1 MAGGDPGFWHGP
13 WPYLPGCAGEDHCRR
28 QVPLYVL
35 SHHHCAFTNI
45 EAVAAGIYA
54 ALKASPMRLW
64 TSHTLLLRCW
74 SPSFRGVMSF
84 VAQRPVTESNR
95 PPSYQASTNEPE
107 SNRHFLCWWPEVI
120 PAFWSLRPKPFTS
133 TVKALRIATAHSP
146 TRKRAIHA
154 ACLWVRPGFGV
165 ATHAPVQ

>member
-74 SPSFRGVMSF
+74 SLSFRGVMSF
-84 VAQRPVTESNR
+84 VAQRPITESNR
-95 PPSYQASTNEPE
+95 PPSYQASTGEPE

-120 PAFWSLRPKPFTS
+120 PALRGWYAVLAP
-133 TVKALRIATAHSP
+133 AN
-146 TRKRAIHA
+146 AIS
-154 ACLWVRPGFGV
+154 CG
-165 ATHAPVQ
+165 